1 MNTIPAYKFDPD
13 VAAKAIK
20 VTFAIRNIK
29 IKEYAKQ
36 LGVTRQLLSAFL
48 NRHLDLRQDQLEW
61 VLDDLGIRHLV
72 EGR

>member
-1 MNTIPAYKFDPD
+1 MDAIPAYKFDPE

-20 VTFAIRNIK
+20 VTFAIRDIT
-29 IKEYAKQ
+29 IKEYAQK

-61 VLDDLGIRHLV
+61 ILDDLGIRHLV